1 VLLAIVVLLVS
12 VLLNFLF
19 GDPNPNEPSRIQF
32 RLHPTVLIG
41 TYIKKLESHFR
52 NPSPRIEKLNGVLLA
67 LAVILIFALPVLVVL
82 GVLFTFL
89 SFWLYGLLAVLILK
103 FTMTIKLET
112 EWAKAVA
119 KAIAK
124 EDLEE
129 ARKYAHFSRRES
141 KDLTGPQIGS
151 LVIESMSENLIDFK
165 LSPMLA
171 YSFLGVTGAVAF
183 RALNTLDGTVGF
195 KDPEHINIGWFSAK
209 LDTIVNFVPARI
221 IAALIIVASFILGED
236 YKNAWAIAK
245 RDNKNTPSLN
255 HGWPMAVMAG
265 ALRIRLE
272 KPGKYILGDP
282 TELLTSD
289 KVLRALRIRNLVIVL
304 SVLLALPIVWVIR
317 LFFFPF

>member
-1 VLLAIVVLLVS
+1 MLLAVTILLIS
-12 VLLNFLF
+12 ILLNFLF
-19 GDPNPNEPSRIQF
+19 GDPSPNEPSRIWF
-32 RLHPTVLIG
+32 RIHPTVLIG
-41 TYIKKLESHFR
+41 TYIQKLESHFR
-52 NPSPRIEKLNGVLLA
+52 SSNPRIEKVNGVLLA
-67 LAVILIFALPVLVVL
+67 LVVILTFALPVLVVL
-82 GVLFTFL
+82 GILLTYL
-89 SFWLYGLLAVLILK
+89 SLLLYGFFAVLILK
-103 FTMTIKLET
+103 FTITIKLET
-112 EWAKAVA
+112 EWAQAVA

-141 KDLTGPQIGS
+141 KNLTGSQIGS
-151 LVIESMSENLIDFK
+151 AVIESMSENLIDFK
-165 LSPMLA
+165 LSPILA
-171 YSFLGVTGAVAF
+171 YSFLGVSGAVAF

-209 LDTIVNFVPARI
+209 LDTIVNFIPARI

-236 YKNAWAIAK
+236 YKNGWTIAK
-245 RDNKNTPSLN
+245 RDNRNTPSLN

-282 TELLTSD
+282 VELLTSD
-289 KVLRALRIRNLVIVL
+289 KILRALRIRNLVIVL
-304 SVLLALPIVWVIR
+304 SVLMALPIIWVIR